1 MRSHATTGEHFKAC
15 DGPTD
20 AQDIGNVHRYSS
32 APASRSKVA
41 FVAFTACSPGGLG
54 SANTAIFAP
63 AAAGPNSG
71 SVPS

>member
-1 MRSHATTGEHFKAC
+1 
-15 DGPTD
+15 
-20 AQDIGNVHRYSS
+20 
-32 APASRSKVA
+32 VA